1 MAELLYSTIIMRSI
15 TETIAA
21 FDEYLGT
28 KGLTFTGTVIG
39 GAALIVM
46 EILDRVTQDIDC
58 LDPKIPDDIKKAS
71 VDFAQERADDL
82 ALKENWLNNGPAS
95 LKLDLP
101 KGWRKKTV
109 RIYEG
114 KHLTLYTL
122 GRLDLLRSK
131 LFAYCDRQQD
141 LEDCEALVPT
151 AEELETCLPWLVER
165 DANPMWP
172 DHVKTSLRRLA
183 EKVGYEYEPE

>member
-1 MAELLYSTIIMRSI
+1 M
-15 TETIAA
+15 TEVIKA

-28 KGLTFTGTVIG
+28 KGLSFRGTIIG

-46 EILDRVTQDIDC
+46 EVLDRVTQDIDC
-58 LDPKIPDDIKKAS
+58 LDPKIPDEIKKAS
-71 VDFAQERADDL
+71 VAFAEERADDL
-82 ALKENWLNNGPAS
+82 ALKENWLNNGPAR

-101 KGWRKKTV
+101 KGWR
-109 RIYEG
+109 RHIIQIYEG
-114 KHLTLYTL
+114 KNLTLYTL

-141 LEDCEALVPT
+141 LEDCEALRPT
-151 AEELETCLPWLVER
+151 VDELQTCLPWLVER

-172 DHVKTSLRRLA
+172 AHVKTSLHRLA
-183 EKVGYEYEPE
+183 EKLGYEFKPE

>member
-1 MAELLYSTIIMRSI
+1 MNSVTKAIEG
-15 TETIAA
+15 
-21 FDEYLGT
+21 FDEYLGA
-28 KGLTFTGTVIG
+28 KGLTFTATVIG

-46 EILDRVTQDIDC
+46 EVLDRVTQDVDC
-58 LDPKIPDDIKKAS
+58 LDPKLPEDIKRAS
-71 VDFAQERADDL
+71 VDFARERSADL

-101 KGWRKKTV
+101 EGWRKKIV

-114 KHLTLYTL
+114 KNLTLYTL

-141 LEDCEALVPT
+141 LEDCEALRPT
-151 AEELETCLPWLVER
+151 AEELRTCLPWLVER

-172 DHVKTSLRRLA
+172 DHVKTSLRRLG
-183 EKVGYEYEPE
+183 EKLGYEFEPE

>member
-1 MAELLYSTIIMRSI
+1 MKPM
-15 TETIAA
+15 TEVIVA
-21 FDEYLGT
+21 FDEYLGA
-28 KGLTFTGTVIG
+28 KGLSFSGTIIG

-46 EILDRVTQDIDC
+46 EVLDRVTQDIDC
-58 LDPKIPDDIKKAS
+58 LDPKIPDEIKKAS
-71 VDFAQERADDL
+71 VEFAEERADDL

-101 KGWRKKTV
+101 KSWRRQVV

-114 KHLTLYTL
+114 KNLSLYTL

-141 LEDCEALVPT
+141 LEDCEALRPT
-151 AEELETCLPWLVER
+151 LDELQTCLPWLVER

-172 DHVKTSLRRLA
+172 AHVKTSLHRLA
-183 EKVGYEYEPE
+183 EKLGYEFKPE